1 MRNKLVVFGL
11 IILLVL
17 QTLSP
22 AFAYAQGTTESTT
35 NSTEQKETVA
45 SSTKPSAATSAPSSS
60 SNNEDKTA
68 EKSSSTDSVEAS
80 KATAESESKEQPKK
94 QARAAIT
101 DNIFSS
107 VKMYKINGDEV
118 QPNDTLP
125 NMTGIKLALQ
135 FSFTNKNYQTGD
147 TFTTQLP
154 AQVAIAKDLS
164 GSFSPMTS
172 AEWSINAATK
182 ELTIT
187 FLEDNVSSEV
197 YDLTLV
203 TSLEKVTGID

>member
-11 IILLVL
+11 IVLLVL

-80 KATAESESKEQPKK
+80 KATVESESKEQPKK

-135 FSFTNKNYQTGD
+135 FSFTNKNY
-147 TFTTQLP
+147 
-154 AQVAIAKDLS
+154 
-164 GSFSPMTS
+164 
-172 AEWSINAATK
+172 
-182 ELTIT
+182 
-187 FLEDNVSSEV
+187 
-197 YDLTLV
+197 
-203 TSLEKVTGID
+203 

>member
-1 MRNKLVVFGL
+1 MKGVSGYEKQISCIWVDCTVSF
-11 IILLVL
+11 
-17 QTLSP
+17 
-22 AFAYAQGTTESTT
+22 T
-35 NSTEQKETVA
+35 NPKSCFCLCARHHWNQRRISTEQKETVA

-172 AEWSINAATK
+172 AEWSIK
-182 ELTIT
+182 R
-187 FLEDNVSSEV
+187 S
-197 YDLTLV
+197 Y
-203 TSLEKVTGID
+203 

>member
-1 MRNKLVVFGL
+1 MVMKNKLVVLGL
-11 IILLVL
+11 VALLVL
-17 QTLSP
+17 QILSP
-22 AFAYAQGTTESTT
+22 AFVYAEGTTDSTI
-35 NSTEQKETVA
+35 NSTEAKEAV
-45 SSTKPSAATSAPSSS
+45 SSSAKPLVPAISSS
-60 SNNEDKTA
+60 SS
-68 EKSSSTDSVEAS
+68 EK
-80 KATAESESKEQPKK
+80 KATEETQTTASSESAKATTETEKKETPKR
-94 QARAAIT
+94 QARGAIA

-125 NMTGIKLALQ
+125 NMTGVKLALK
-135 FSFTNKNYQTGD
+135 FSFSNKDYQTGD

-164 GSFSPMTS
+164 GDFSPMTS
-172 AEWSINAATK
+172 ANWSINAATK

-197 YDLTLV
+197 YDLTLT
-203 TSLEKVTGID
+203 TSLEK